1 MKSGSRYDSR
11 ILTKKTSGS
20 ERVLKRR
27 RAVCI
32 LLWFVICVT
41 MGFVI
46 YKFYSQKH
54 MSDKSVH
61 TIELEG
67 SVSVGNELKDDVPF
81 GPWMADK

>member
-1 MKSGSRYDSR
+1 MKSKSRYDSR
-11 ILTKKTSGS
+11 MLTKKSSGS

-32 LLWFVICVT
+32 LLWFAICIAV
-41 MGFVI
+41 GIVI
-46 YKFYSQKH
+46 YKFYSVKH
-54 MSDKSVH
+54 MSDRPIH